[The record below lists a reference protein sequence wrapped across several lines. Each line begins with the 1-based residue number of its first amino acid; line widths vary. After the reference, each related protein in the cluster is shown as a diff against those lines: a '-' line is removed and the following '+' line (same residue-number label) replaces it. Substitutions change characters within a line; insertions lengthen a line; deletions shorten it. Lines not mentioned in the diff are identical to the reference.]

1 MNDVWT
7 GVRAER
13 GALAEDLTDVSSASW
28 STPSLCDG
36 WDVHD
41 VLAHLVDSAKETRL
55 RFVFRL
61 ARARFDFDEAN
72 ERGLARERAADPAAT
87 LAAFRAV
94 VDRTTTP
101 PAPTESRLVE
111 AFVHGEDIRRPL
123 GIARAYPP
131 ALVARALEFHAR
143 TSASMGGGRTLVAG
157 CNLVATD
164 ADLDLGAGPRV
175 EGPAISILLAA
186 AGRPAALA
194 DLSGSGADLL
204 AGRLAD
210 DGHR

>member
-1 MNDVWT
+1 MNDIWSA
-7 GVRAER
+7 VRAER
-13 GALAEDLTDVSSASW
+13 GALADDLTDLPSNAWSS
-28 STPSLCDG
+28 PSLCEG

-55 RFVFRL
+55 RFCFRL
-61 ARARFDFDEAN
+61 ARARFDFDRAN
-72 ERGLARERAADPAAT
+72 ASGLAGERAADPAAT

-101 PAPTESRLVE
+101 PGPKETRLVE

-123 GIARAYPP
+123 GIARVYPAP
-131 ALVARALEFHAR
+131 LVVRAIEFQAR
-143 TSASMGGGRTLVAG
+143 TSASMGGGRTLVASTK
-157 CNLVATD
+157 LVASD

-186 AGRPAALA
+186 SGRRAALD
-194 DLSGSGADLL
+194 DLSGEGVDLI
-204 AGRLAD
+204 ARRLAD
-210 DGHR
+210 DGRR

>member
-1 MNDVWT
+1 VNDIWSA
-7 GVRAER
+7 VRTER
-13 GALAEDLTDVSSASW
+13 GALADDLTDLPSNGW
-28 STPSLCDG
+28 STSSLCEG
-36 WDVHD
+36 WDIHD

-55 RFVFRL
+55 RFCFRL
-61 ARARFDFDEAN
+61 ARARFDFDRAN
-72 ERGLARERAADPAAT
+72 ARGLAGERAADPAAT

-101 PAPTESRLVE
+101 PGPKETRLVE

-123 GIARAYPP
+123 GIARVYPAP
-131 ALVARALEFHAR
+131 LVVRAVEFQAR

-157 CNLVATD
+157 TKLVASD

-186 AGRPAALA
+186 SGRRAALD
-194 DLSGSGADLL
+194 DLSGEGVDLI
-204 AGRLAD
+204 ARRLAD
-210 DGHR
+210 DGRR

>member
-7 GVRAER
+7 AVRAER
-13 GALAEDLTDVSSASW
+13 VALADDLTDLPTEHW
-28 STPSLCDG
+28 STPSLCEE

-41 VLAHLVDSAKETRL
+41 VLAHLVDTAKETRL

-61 ARARFDFDEAN
+61 AAARFDFDEAN
-72 ERGLARERAADPAAT
+72 AKGLVGERAADPTAT

-101 PAPTESRLVE
+101 PAPKDTRLVE

-123 GIARAYPP
+123 GIARVYPA
-131 ALVARALEFHAR
+131 ALVVRAIELQAR

-157 CNLVATD
+157 THLVATD
-164 ADLDLGAGPRV
+164 ADLDLGTGLRI
-175 EGPAISILLAA
+175 EGPAISILLVAS
-186 AGRPAALA
+186 GRRTALA
-194 DLSGSGADLL
+194 DLSGPGVDLI
-204 AGRLAD
+204 ASRA
-210 DGHR
+210 